1 MMHICKEEHYQ
12 IYMKLIKNQFIS
24 EGVQNCYFWVV
35 ANLNICSI
43 QFVYCYRF
51 NHFFSM
57 FLFNTTEIIRN
68 FQNFVMISGSIER
81 KYLKEV
87 GLCYREGSSIQYV
100 RSSRLAFRTFF
111 PLLHTCVLFV
121 LLVSPCAICTYLFF
135 CNLAPRA
142 SSASLFLDFL
152 LLVVVGNMLNYV

>member
-1 MMHICKEEHYQ
+1 
-12 IYMKLIKNQFIS
+12 MKLIKNQFIS

-57 FLFNTTEIIRN
+57 FLFNITEIIRN

-81 KYLKEV
+81 KGYV
-87 GLCYREGSSIQYV
+87 TVRGLPYSTFAAQGSHLELLSLFYTHV
-100 RSSRLAFRTFF
+100 FF
-111 PLLHTCVLFV
+111 G

-152 LLVVVGNMLNYV
+152 QLLVAVGNRLNYV

>member
-1 MMHICKEEHYQ
+1 
-12 IYMKLIKNQFIS
+12 MKLIKNQFIS

-57 FLFNTTEIIRN
+57 FLFNITEIIRN

-81 KYLKEV
+81 KGYV
-87 GLCYREGSSIQYV
+87 TVRGLPYSTFAAQGSHLELLSLFYTHVCFSAFSSPHVRYV
-100 RSSRLAFRTFF
+100 RTSSFVT
-111 PLLHTCVLFV
+111 LLLGH
-121 LLVSPCAICTYLFF
+121 
-135 CNLAPRA
+135 LAPPFFQIFC
-142 SSASLFLDFL
+142 SCQLPQEI
-152 LLVVVGNMLNYV
+152 G